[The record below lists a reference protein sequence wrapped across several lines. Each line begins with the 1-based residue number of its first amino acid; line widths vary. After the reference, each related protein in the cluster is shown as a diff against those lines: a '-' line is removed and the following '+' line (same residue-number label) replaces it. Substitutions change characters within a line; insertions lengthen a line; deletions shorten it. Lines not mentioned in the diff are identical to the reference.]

1 MEQRDD
7 LMDGYIWKCQECVL
21 CITFATS
28 IVICKIDGAIYFYY
42 LFLTGT
48 LNTNRLQIW
57 HSIYK
62 GPLSFIEHLMKHN
75 L

>member
-1 MEQRDD
+1 MYHIRDKYCYLQD
-7 LMDGYIWKCQECVL
+7 RWC
-21 CITFATS
+21 
-28 IVICKIDGAIYFYY
+28 Y
-42 LFLTGT
+42 LFLLPVSDRYTY
-48 LNTNRLQIW
+48 TNRLQIW